1 MEMDIKVI
9 EQMVEQVLKEIKL
22 EQPQKFIEP
31 QVEKYGI
38 FETMDE
44 AITASEEAQKKLL
57 FSNIADR
64 QKYVDVIRSTVLKR
78 ENLELISR
86 LAVEETEIGHYE
98 HKLIKNRLAA
108 EKTPGT
114 EDLVTEAVTGDNGL
128 TLVEYCPFG
137 VIGAITPTTN
147 PTETIINNSISMIAG
162 GNTVIYSPHPRAK
175 KVSQLLVKLL
185 NKALKENG
193 APSNLITMVE
203 EPSIENT
210 NKMIENTKVRL
221 LVATGGPSIVKKV
234 LSSGKKAI
242 GAGAGN
248 PPVVVDET
256 ADIEKAAKD
265 IVDGSSFDNNVPC
278 IAEKEV
284 FAVEAIC
291 DHLIHH
297 MKRNGA
303 YQITDQ
309 AVLNQLV
316 TLVTN
321 EKGGPKTSFVGKSA
335 RYILEKLGIVAD
347 DSIRIIIMEVPK
359 DHLLVQEEMMM
370 PILPVVRVPD
380 VDVAIEYAHEAEHG
394 NRHTAMMH
402 SKNVEKLSKMAK
414 ILETT
419 IFVKNAPS
427 YAGIGAGGEGY
438 TTFTIAGPTGEGLTS
453 PRSFCRKRKCV
464 LTDAFSI
471 R

>member
-1 MEMDIKVI
+1 MDMDIKVI
-9 EQMVEQVLKEIKL
+9 EQLVEQALKEIKA
-22 EQPQKFIEP
+22 EQPLKFTAPKLER
-31 QVEKYGI
+31 YGV
-38 FETMDE
+38 FKTMDE
-44 AITASEEAQKKLL
+44 AIAASEEAQKKLL
-57 FSNIADR
+57 FSKISDR
-64 QKYVDVIRSTVLKR
+64 QKYVDVIRSTIIKR

-86 LAVEETEIGHYE
+86 LSVEETEIGDYE

-114 EDLVTEAVTGDNGL
+114 EDLMIDN
-128 TLVEYCPFG
+128 
-137 VIGAITPTTN
+137 
-147 PTETIINNSISMIAG
+147 
-162 GNTVIYSPHPRAK
+162 
-175 KVSQLLVKLL
+175 
-185 NKALKENG
+185 
-193 APSNLITMVE
+193 PS
-203 EPSIENT
+203 
-210 NKMIENTKVRL
+210 VRL

-256 ADIEKAAKD
+256 ADIDKAAKD
-265 IVDGSSFDNNVPC
+265 IVDGCSFDNNVPC

-284 FAVEAIC
+284 FAVDSIC
-291 DHLIHH
+291 DYLIHH
-297 MKRNGA
+297 MKENGA
-303 YQITDQ
+303 YQITDPM
-309 AVLNQLV
+309 LLEQLV
-316 TLVTN
+316 ALVTT

-335 RYILEKLGIVAD
+335 RYILDKLGITVDA
-347 DSIRIIIMEVPK
+347 SVRVIIMEVPK

-370 PILPVVRVPD
+370 PILPVVRVSD
-380 VDVAIEYAHEAEHG
+380 VDTAIEYAHQAEHG

-414 ILETT
+414 IMETT

-427 YAGIGAGGEGY
+427 YAGIGVGGEGY

-453 PRSFCRKRKCV
+453 PRTFCRKRKCV
-464 LTDAFSI
+464 MTDAFSI